1 MDVHKHIGTNG
12 LLRTEQE
19 GAQTQAGVD
28 CWPCAAAVRPL
39 SAGMPMMTSGAR
51 GPATAGLP
59 LQCRTEPMTME
70 CLSTTDPRWQALLDE
85 VSHDVYHLPQYLAVS
100 AKYEGAE
107 AAAFYAR
114 EGSSFCL
121 IPVLLRRLPAVLT
134 APSAWRDVKSPYGY
148 AVPLFRGD
156 EAWIDKALHAFIAEC
171 HSRNVVS
178 AFFCMHP
185 LLEVPRNFARH
196 GQLVKHGETVYV
208 DLTLTEAELW
218 SETRERL
225 RSYIRRLQRACFQA
239 HFDDWSAYSDFVFI
253 YGQTMERLQANQFYR
268 FPVQYFYDL
277 RAALGTRLHF
287 CSVFDARGELACGA
301 LFTETQDI
309 VQYHLSGTA
318 DRFFADAPSKLMLH
332 EATLW
337 AKRLGYKVLHLG
349 GGRGNRADSLF
360 HFKAGFSPLRSDF
373 LTLRLVCDE
382 GKYASLCHQAET
394 ELQDSEYFPR
404 YRRSLQW
411 A

>member
-1 MDVHKHIGTNG
+1 
-12 LLRTEQE
+12 
-19 GAQTQAGVD
+19 
-28 CWPCAAAVRPL
+28 
-39 SAGMPMMTSGAR
+39 MTI
-51 GPATAGLP
+51 
-59 LQCRTEPMTME
+59 E

-85 VSHDVYHLPQYLAVS
+85 VPHDVYHLPQYLALS
-100 AKYEGAE
+100 GKYEGAE
-107 AAAFYAR
+107 AAAFYVR
-114 EGSSFCL
+114 QGSSFCL
-121 IPVLLRRLPAVLT
+121 IPVLFRRLPAVLT

-156 EAWIDKALHAFIAEC
+156 ESWIDKALHAFLAEC

-178 AFFCMHP
+178 GFFCMHP
-185 LLEVPRNFARH
+185 LLEVPRSFARH

-208 DLTLTEAELW
+208 DLNLTEAVLW
-218 SETRERL
+218 SQTRERL
-225 RSYIRRLQRACFQA
+225 RSYIRRLQRAGFQA
-239 HFDDWSAYSDFVFI
+239 RFDDWSAYSDFVSI

-268 FPVQYFYDL
+268 FPAQYFHEL

-301 LFTETQDI
+301 LFTETQGI

-318 DRFFADAPSKLMLH
+318 DRFLADAPSKLMLY

-337 AKRLGYKVLHLG
+337 AKRQRYRVLHLG
-349 GGRGNRADSLF
+349 GGRANRADSLF

-382 GKYASLCHQAET
+382 DKYASLCHQAGA
-394 ELQDSEYFPR
+394 ELLDSEYFPQ
-404 YRRSLQW
+404 YRRAVQCAESC
-411 A
+411 